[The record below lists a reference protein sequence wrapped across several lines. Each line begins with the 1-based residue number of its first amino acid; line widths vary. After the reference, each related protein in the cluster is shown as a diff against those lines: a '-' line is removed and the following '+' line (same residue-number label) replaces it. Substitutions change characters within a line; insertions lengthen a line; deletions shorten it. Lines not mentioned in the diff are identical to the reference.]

1 MWKKKKMKDY
11 KFENRKEKES
21 ELTIMVTNVFLIGKF
36 MGMCL
41 KFAVINR
48 LSWFGFIGCILVFW
62 MMNLVNIGLS
72 CFYIFVY
79 SFFFVFL

>member
-1 MWKKKKMKDY
+1 MKDY

-41 KFAVINR
+41 
-48 LSWFGFIGCILVFW
+48 
-62 MMNLVNIGLS
+62 NLL
-72 CFYIFVY
+72 
-79 SFFFVFL
+79 